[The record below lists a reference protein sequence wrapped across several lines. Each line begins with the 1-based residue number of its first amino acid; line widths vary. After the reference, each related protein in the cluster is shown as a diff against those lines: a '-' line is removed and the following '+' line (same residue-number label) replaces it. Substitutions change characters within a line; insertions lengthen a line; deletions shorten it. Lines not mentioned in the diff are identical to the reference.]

1 MMRVEIFGGSM
12 RRGLLLSAVI
22 LGFLLFVL
30 PTGGARAGEPT
41 DKIKD
46 TTDKI
51 IAIVTNPDLKS
62 PSKEPE
68 RRKLIR
74 KAVDERFD
82 WDEMARR
89 SLGTAW
95 APRTPEEKKEFVG
108 LYGELLERTY
118 LERVESYSGEKVLY
132 QGENIDQ
139 DYATV
144 NVKIITEKNTEIP
157 VEYRLRKK
165 GSDWLVYDISIAGVS
180 LVNNYR
186 VQFSSILAK
195 GSYADL
201 VKQLKRKVESK

>member
-1 MMRVEIFGGSM
+1 MRK
-12 RRGLLLSAVI
+12 GLFLFAVI
-22 LGFLLFVL
+22 LGLLLFGL
-30 PTGGARAGEPT
+30 PERAVWAGEPT

-51 IAIVTNPDLKS
+51 IAIVTNPELKS
-62 PSKEPE
+62 PAKEPE
-68 RRKLIR
+68 RKKLIR

-95 APRTPEEKKEFVG
+95 GPRTPEEKKEFVT

-132 QGENIDQ
+132 QGESIDQ

-144 NVKIITEKNTEIP
+144 NVKIITEKNAEIP

-165 GSDWLVYDISIAGVS
+165 GSDWLVYDISISGVS

-201 VKQLKRKVESK
+201 VKQLKKKVESKESK

>member
-1 MMRVEIFGGSM
+1 MRKGA
-12 RRGLLLSAVI
+12 LLSAIV
-22 LGFLLFVL
+22 LCLMFLCS
-30 PTGGARAGEPT
+30 PTRGVWAGEPT

-51 IAIVTNPDLKS
+51 IAIVTNPALKD

-74 KAVDERFD
+74 KVVDERFD

-95 APRTPEEKKEFVG
+95 NARTPEEKKEFVT

-132 QGENIDQ
+132 QGESIDQ

-144 NVKIITEKNTEIP
+144 N
-157 VEYRLRKK
+157 
-165 GSDWLVYDISIAGVS
+165 
-180 LVNNYR
+180 
-186 VQFSSILAK
+186 
-195 GSYADL
+195 
-201 VKQLKRKVESK
+201 

>member
-1 MMRVEIFGGSM
+1 MRKGVTLSAIVLS
-12 RRGLLLSAVI
+12 LLL
-22 LGFLLFVL
+22 LGVT
-30 PTGGARAGEPT
+30 TGGAWAGEPT

-51 IAIVTNPDLKS
+51 IAIVTNPELKG

-82 WDEMARR
+82 WEEMARR
-89 SLGTAW
+89 SLSTAW
-95 APRTPEEKKEFVG
+95 NARTPEEKKEFVT

-132 QGENIDQ
+132 QGENIDGT
-139 DYATV
+139 YATV
-144 NVKIITEKNTEIP
+144 NVKIMTAQNTEIP
-157 VEYRLRKK
+157 VEYRMLKK
-165 GSDWLVYDISIAGVS
+165 GNDWLVYDISISGVS

-195 GSYADL
+195 GPYADL
-201 VKQLKRKVESK
+201 VKLLKKKVEGKESK

>member
-1 MMRVEIFGGSM
+1 MRKGV
-12 RRGLLLSAVI
+12 LLSAIVLSLLL
-22 LGFLLFVL
+22 LGVT
-30 PTGGARAGEPT
+30 TGGAWAGEPT

-51 IAIVTNPDLKS
+51 IAIVTNPGLKDAS
-62 PSKEPE
+62 REAE

-82 WDEMARR
+82 WEEMARR

-95 APRTPEEKKEFVG
+95 GPRTPEEKKEFVT

-132 QGENIDQ
+132 QGEAIDQ
-139 DYATV
+139 DFATV

-165 GSDWLVYDISIAGVS
+165 GNDWLVYDISIAGVS

-201 VKQLKRKVESK
+201 VKQLKKKVESKESK